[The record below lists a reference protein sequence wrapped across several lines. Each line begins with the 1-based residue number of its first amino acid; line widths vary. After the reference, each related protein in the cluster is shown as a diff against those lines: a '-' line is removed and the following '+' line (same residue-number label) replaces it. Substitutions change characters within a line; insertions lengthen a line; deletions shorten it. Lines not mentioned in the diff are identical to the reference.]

1 MDRCQLKTTRNE
13 QKKSYLSLG
22 DFPGECEKMKNC
34 EMRELGRATVK
45 SINIHV
51 KCRLFDQILAR
62 VIEFVRLDVVDWI
75 NGKHKNK
82 SNLFLNEKL

>member
-1 MDRCQLKTTRNE
+1 MSKIRAICHFVTFHENVK
-13 QKKSYLSLG
+13 
-22 DFPGECEKMKNC
+22 KMKNY
-34 EMRELGRATVK
+34 EMRELVRATIK

-62 VIEFVRLDVVDWI
+62 VIEFVWLVVVDWI